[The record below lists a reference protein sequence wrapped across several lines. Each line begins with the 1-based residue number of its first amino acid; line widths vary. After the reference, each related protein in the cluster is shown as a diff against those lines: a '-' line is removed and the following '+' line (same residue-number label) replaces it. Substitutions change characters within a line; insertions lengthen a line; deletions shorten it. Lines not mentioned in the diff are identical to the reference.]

1 MTKAYNKILYGFK
14 IQTIYVFPL
23 KGTISTVT
31 HTFYTRQNRS
41 NDLQKRFGEINRTP
55 IREVLNFIAA
65 FRQRK
70 TETVFV
76 RNLNPIVR
84 CGYRWLR
91 HFEPE
96 HAALV
101 KLGSERVYVSEYL
114 LNTIIHTRFQ
124 MIVAMAENCEWAN
137 CLLSCD
143 WQWLAT

>member
-1 MTKAYNKILYGFK
+1 LYGFK

-84 CGYRWLR
+84 CGYR
-91 HFEPE
+91 
-96 HAALV
+96 
-101 KLGSERVYVSEYL
+101 
-114 LNTIIHTRFQ
+114 
-124 MIVAMAENCEWAN
+124 
-137 CLLSCD
+137 
-143 WQWLAT
+143 